1 MTFETHLVN
10 EYIARKMLEKR
21 NRDLKL
27 IVNIVTYTAITLVVL
42 IILEAMLIVS

>member
-21 NRDLKL
+21 NSDLKL

-42 IILEAMLIVS
+42 TILEAMLIVS

>member
-1 MTFETHLVN
+1 MTFETDLVN